1 MARESLK
8 SKQSRADQILEIL
21 YQTYPDAHCALHH
34 KNPLELLVATILS
47 AQCTD
52 KKVNQVTANLFEK
65 YTCPDDYASVD
76 IDELEQDIK
85 SIGLFRSKAKNLI
98 KMGQRLADV
107 YDSKVPNKMDDLISL
122 GGVGRKTANVVL
134 GNIFGINEGIVV
146 DTHVGRI
153 NSLLGLSNHND
164 AKKIEIDLIKV
175 YKSHQEEWCII
186 SHLFIDHGRAIC
198 VARRPKCFDCPI
210 AMHCPSTTV

>member
-1 MARESLK
+1 MPRESLK
-8 SKQSRADQILEIL
+8 AKQERASTILEVL
-21 YQTYPDAHCALHH
+21 YQQYPDAHCALVH
-34 KNPLELLVATILS
+34 KTPLELLVATILS

-52 KKVNQVTANLFEK
+52 KKVNQVTEVLFQK
-65 YTCPDDYASVD
+65 YKCPEDYASVD
-76 IDELEQDIK
+76 YLELEQDIK

-98 KMGQRLADV
+98 KMGQRLVDV
-107 YDSKVPNKMDDLISL
+107 YNSKVPNKMDDLVSL

-153 NSLLGLSNHND
+153 TGLLGLTNKKD
-164 AKKIEIDLIKV
+164 AKTIEMDLVKV
-175 YKSHQEEWCII
+175 FKEHQKEWTII

-198 VARRPKCFDCPI
+198 VARRPKCYDCPLSEYCH
-210 AMHCPSTTV
+210 AKPF